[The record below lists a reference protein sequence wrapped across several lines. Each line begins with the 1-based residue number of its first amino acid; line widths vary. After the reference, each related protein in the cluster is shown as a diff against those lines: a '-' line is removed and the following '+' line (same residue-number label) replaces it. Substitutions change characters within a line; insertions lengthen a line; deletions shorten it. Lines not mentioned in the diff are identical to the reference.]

1 MPAGAVGLVAI
12 AAVCHASWNL
22 ITKRTGGGIAFL
34 WLFGIAATIL
44 LLPIAWFEIVRM
56 DRALDRDDLIAVF
69 GSGFI
74 HIFYFSLLQ
83 GGYRTGDLSVV
94 YPVARGLG
102 PFLAAIASIAFLGDR
117 PGVIAIVGGIALLA
131 GVVGMSGL
139 AINRIKLD
147 QSVVLGLL
155 TGVSIA
161 CYTLWDRRSVATL
174 DLPPVF
180 YYWASTAAY
189 TGFITPVVLRTA
201 ANSLNMDFVRDHWRP
216 AAAVALLSAASYS
229 LVLTAMTMA
238 PLSYVATLREASILV
253 ATIFGVKF
261 LGESMSRRRAIAAGC
276 IICGV
281 IGLALG

>member
-1 MPAGAVGLVAI
+1 MPASAVGLVAI

-34 WLFGIAATIL
+34 WLFGIAASIL
-44 LLPIAWFEIVRM
+44 MLPVAWLEVIRM
-56 DRALDRDDLIAVF
+56 DRSLDRHDLIAVL

-83 GGYRTGDLSVV
+83 NGYRVGDLSVV

-102 PFLAAIASIAFLGDR
+102 PLLAAIASIAVLGDR
-117 PGVIAIVGGIALLA
+117 PGPVAVIGGVALLA

-139 AINRIKLD
+139 AVRRMKLD

-155 TGVSIA
+155 TGVAIA

-180 YYWASTAAY
+180 YYWASTGAY
-189 TGFITPVVLRTA
+189 TAFITPTVLRA
-201 ANSLNMDFVRDHWRP
+201 KGPSLSGDFVRDHWRP
-216 AAAVALLSAASYS
+216 ATAVALLSAASYS

-238 PLSYVATLREASILV
+238 PLSYVATLRESSILV
-253 ATIFGVKF
+253 ATILGIRL
-261 LGESMSRRRAIAAGC
+261 LGEQVTRRKVIAATL
-276 IICGV
+276 IVLGV
-281 IGLALG
+281 IGLAIG

>member
-34 WLFGIAATIL
+34 WLFGIAASL
-44 LLPIAWFEIVRM
+44 LMLPIAWVEIARM
-56 DRALDRDDLIAVF
+56 DRGLNRHDLVAVV

-83 GGYRTGDLSVV
+83 NGYRSGDLSIV

-102 PFLAAIASIAFLGDR
+102 PLLAALASIAFLGDR
-117 PGVIAIVGGIALLA
+117 PGALAITGGAALLA
-131 GVVGMSGL
+131 GVVGMSGISL
-139 AINRIKLD
+139 NRLTLD
-147 QSVVLGLL
+147 GSVVLGLL

-174 DLPPVF
+174 ELPAVF

-201 ANSLNMDFVRDHWRP
+201 GASLNWSFVRDHWRP
-216 AAAVALLSAASYS
+216 AAYVALLSAASYS

-238 PLSYVATLREASILV
+238 PLSYVATLRESSILV
-253 ATIFGVKF
+253 ATIFGIKF
-261 LGESMSRRRAIAAGC
+261 LGETMTRRRAIAAVC
-276 IICGV
+276 IIVGV
-281 IGLALG
+281 IGLAIG

>member
-34 WLFGIAATIL
+34 WLFGITATIL
-44 LLPIAWFEIVRM
+44 MLPVAWIEVAHM
-56 DRALDRDDLIAVF
+56 DRSLQRRGPDRGPRQRL
-69 GSGFI
+69 
-74 HIFYFSLLQ
+74 HPHLLLLATPE
-83 GGYRTGDLSVV
+83 RLPDRR
-94 YPVARGLG
+94 PVRGLPGRPGVG
-102 PFLAAIASIAFLGDR
+102 PLLAAIVSIAVLGDR
-117 PGVIAIVGGIALLA
+117 PGALAIAGGLALLA

-139 AINRIKLD
+139 TLGKVKLD

-189 TGFITPVVLRTA
+189 TMFVTPAVRA
-201 ANSLNMDFVRDHWRP
+201 IGRPAISGAFVRDHWRP

-238 PLSYVATLREASILV
+238 PLSYVATLRESSILV
-253 ATIFGVKF
+253 ATVLGIWL
-261 LGESMSRRRAIAAGC
+261 LGESITRRKVIAAGC
-276 IICGV
+276 IVLGV
-281 IGLALG
+281 VGLAVG

>member
-34 WLFGIAATIL
+34 WLFGITATIL
-44 LLPIAWFEIVRM
+44 MLPVAWIEVAHM
-56 DRALDRDDLIAVF
+56 DRSLQREDLIAVL

-83 GGYRTGDLSVV
+83 NGYRTGDLSVV
-94 YPVARGLG
+94 YPVARGVG
-102 PFLAAIASIAFLGDR
+102 PLLAAIISIAVLGDR
-117 PGVIAIVGGIALLA
+117 PGAIAVAGGLALLA

-139 AINRIKLD
+139 TLGKVKLD

-161 CYTLWDRRSVATL
+161 CYTLWDRRSVTTL
-174 DLPPVF
+174 ELPPVF

-189 TGFITPVVLRTA
+189 TMFVTPAVAKTA
-201 ANSLNMDFVRDHWRP
+201 GPAISGAFVRDHWRP

-238 PLSYVATLREASILV
+238 PLSYVATLRESSILV
-253 ATIFGVKF
+253 ATVLGIWL
-261 LGESMSRRRAIAAGC
+261 LGESITRRKVIAAGC
-276 IICGV
+276 IVLGV
-281 IGLALG
+281 VGLAVG

>member
-34 WLFGIAATIL
+34 WLFGITATIL
-44 LLPIAWFEIVRM
+44 MLPVAWIEVAHM
-56 DRALDRDDLIAVF
+56 DRSLQRQDLIAVL

-83 GGYRTGDLSVV
+83 NGYRTGDLSVV
-94 YPVARGLG
+94 YPVARGVG
-102 PFLAAIASIAFLGDR
+102 PLLAAIISIAVLGDR
-117 PGVIAIVGGIALLA
+117 PGAIAVAGGLALLA

-139 AINRIKLD
+139 TLGKVKLD

-189 TGFITPVVLRTA
+189 TMFVTPAVLATA
-201 ANSLNMDFVRDHWRP
+201 GPAISGAFVRDHWRP

-238 PLSYVATLREASILV
+238 PLSYVATLRESSILV
-253 ATIFGVKF
+253 ATVLGIWL
-261 LGESMSRRRAIAAGC
+261 LGESITRRKVIAAGC
-276 IICGV
+276 IVLGV
-281 IGLALG
+281 VGLAVG